1 MELHQEIGK
10 WGNSL
15 GLRIPSAV
23 AESIGL
29 RQGDDVSIAVRD
41 NAIVITPSKQ
51 FSLEEQLAGFDMEA
65 ACKAYTNCDPI
76 PDDVHDFIHME
87 PVGREIL

>member
-15 GLRIPSAV
+15 GLRIPSVV
-23 AESIGL
+23 AESMGL
-29 RQGDDVSIAVRD
+29 RQGDDVSIVIKD
-41 NAIVITPSKQ
+41 NAIVITPSKTLT
-51 FSLEEQLAGFDMEA
+51 LEERLAGFDMQA
-65 ACKAYTNCDPI
+65 ACKRYAQCDPI
-76 PDDVHDFIHME
+76 PDDVMDFIHME